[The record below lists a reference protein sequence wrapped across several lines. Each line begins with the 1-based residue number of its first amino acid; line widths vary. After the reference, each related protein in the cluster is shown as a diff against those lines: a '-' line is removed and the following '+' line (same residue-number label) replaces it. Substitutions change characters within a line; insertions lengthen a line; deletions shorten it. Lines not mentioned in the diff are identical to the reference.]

1 MADEVKKVLGL
12 DAIPLIKQNFLE
24 ELAEERKLI
33 SEEYKKEIND
43 KVEEL
48 WNNFKSAS
56 DEDKQIIL
64 DQLTELGQKDE
75 TLAEG
80 VESLRSAIKSLNNKV
95 DNIDQPESVLSDND
109 VKKIITAS
117 LIQKSFWSNDS
128 MGSPTVA
135 GNEIVGLVGTF
146 GKIKTENLEGTLI
159 EGKTVQSIP
168 DSEGNIAWQLNNAG
182 NGHLANGNI
191 SWNENGDVTLGEGVK
206 IKWDN
211 VDEKPEIPE
220 GGITESEKEEII
232 TTVIDRSGITAETIT
247 GKTIQSS
254 EPISEEDTDPTW
266 QITNTGSGYLAKKNI
281 VWDETGELTLGN
293 LGDIDVNGNAT
304 INKTKINDTEI
315 VTMTWSGDNQIS
327 FDNLCSKSIIAG
339 SNKNYLN
346 WLGGGQIW
354 NDLNVE
360 SNVITDN
367 KLATVT
373 NVMYIKNTIASNT
386 QPNKNGFLGE
396 FYIENDMCTPIW
408 IRNHV
413 DSQYPVFLDDPNGL
427 ITKKITT
434 GESIKDKSKL
444 AILIPSKTVFKF
456 VLHSEESY
464 YRIVPISNLN
474 TYKWIG
480 GYIYGDNINT
490 LKAYVVSDIQ
500 DKYYPY
506 GFSYKFNT
514 SKFIETGWLGTPSF
528 SYQTLQIPIKRSI
541 GCKHKGCSI
550 FINSYPNI
558 FSAIGLAEGA
568 SYAFTGD
575 ARNPI
580 RNAWNNLSGNG
591 IVFGL
596 YPTRSGIENIT
607 YVPLDQNSNG
617 YTNSNFTTANLISNG
632 DKDLKKGYE
641 FTFYDNS
648 NAVVQTAL
656 AASKVKMIDRVEFP
670 GNLTSS
676 SINGNVSSYK
686 GKSGLSW
693 MINVPEPQSEDQEFT
708 DMNLYVQISEALLY
722 LIYKNNVTQINLNIG
737 IGNENGKCINEFSI
751 PITLTN

>member
-1 MADEVKKVLGL
+1 M
-12 DAIPLIKQNFLE
+12 N
-24 ELAEERKLI
+24 
-33 SEEYKKEIND
+33 
-43 KVEEL
+43 
-48 WNNFKSAS
+48 
-56 DEDKQIIL
+56 
-64 DQLTELGQKDE
+64 
-75 TLAEG
+75 
-80 VESLRSAIKSLNNKV
+80 
-95 DNIDQPESVLSDND
+95 
-109 VKKIITAS
+109 
-117 LIQKSFWSNDS
+117 
-128 MGSPTVA
+128 
-135 GNEIVGLVGTF
+135 
-146 GKIKTENLEGTLI
+146 
-159 EGKTVQSIP
+159 
-168 DSEGNIAWQLNNAG
+168 
-182 NGHLANGNI
+182 
-191 SWNENGDVTLGEGVK
+191 
-206 IKWDN
+206 
-211 VDEKPEIPE
+211 
-220 GGITESEKEEII
+220 
-232 TTVIDRSGITAETIT
+232 
-247 GKTIQSS
+247 
-254 EPISEEDTDPTW
+254 
-266 QITNTGSGYLAKKNI
+266 
-281 VWDETGELTLGN
+281 LGN

-315 VTMTWSGDNQIS
+315 VTMTWSGNNQIS
-327 FDNLCSKSIIAG
+327 FDNLCSKSIIIG

-354 NDLNVE
+354 NDLNVK

-408 IRNHV
+408 IRNHA

-427 ITKKITT
+427 ITKEITT
-434 GESIKDKSKL
+434 GESIKDISKL

-474 TYKWIG
+474 IYKWIG
-480 GYIYGDNINT
+480 GYNYGDNINT

-506 GFSYKFNT
+506 GFSYKFNI

-558 FSAIGLAEGA
+558 FSAIGLAGGA

-596 YPTRSGIENIT
+596 YPTRSGLENIT

-617 YTNSNFTTANLISNG
+617 YTNSNFTTTNLISNG

-751 PITLTN
+751 PITLSN